1 LFLLQSTY
9 RLATASKL
17 TCRVN
22 ALQSGFDRSGLNG
35 DIGDTSAILEIHT
48 FSIGQ
53 QSAQS
58 NPIASFLFLL
68 QSTYRHATASKLTYR
83 VTSLQRE
90 FDKSGLIGDTSAIFE
105 IQPFSICC
113 WMIVIFVFIPEVNK
127 RIANY

>member
-9 RLATASKL
+9 RLATASEL
-17 TCRVN
+17 TCRVT
-22 ALQSGFDRSGLNG
+22 ALQSGFDRSGLNK

-83 VTSLQRE
+83 VTSLRTR
-90 FDKSGLIGDTSAIFE
+90 FDKSGLIGDTSAILE
-105 IQPFSICC
+105 IHTFSIGQQ
-113 WMIVIFVFIPEVNK
+113 
-127 RIANY
+127 